1 MYLVQMNLK
10 LFEALYV
17 NENCNAL
24 IIHYIEI
31 SKIFSEPGDCFF
43 VANTRLIKHKILIA
57 AKTHDVSKISL
68 QPKFHSVDLFSFT
81 SR

>member
-1 MYLVQMNLK
+1 MNSK
-10 LFEALYV
+10 LFEALNV

-31 SKIFSEPGDCFF
+31 SIIFFWTRRWLF
-43 VANTRLIKHKILIA
+43 MANTRLIKHKILIA

>member
-1 MYLVQMNLK
+1 MNSK
-10 LFEALYV
+10 LFEALNV

-31 SKIFSEPGDCFF
+31 SIIFSGSTRRWLFM
-43 VANTRLIKHKILIA
+43 ANTRLIKHKILIA

>member
-1 MYLVQMNLK
+1 MNSK
-10 LFEALYV
+10 LFEALNV
-17 NENCNAL
+17 NENCNAF

-31 SKIFSEPGDCFF
+31 SIIFSGPGDGF
-43 VANTRLIKHKILIA
+43 LWLMHKILIA

>member
-1 MYLVQMNLK
+1 MNSK
-10 LFEALYV
+10 LFEALNV

-24 IIHYIEI
+24 IHTLNRDQYN
-31 SKIFSEPGDCFF
+31 IFWTRRWLFM
-43 VANTRLIKHKILIA
+43 ANTRLIKHKILIA

>member
-1 MYLVQMNLK
+1 MNSK
-10 LFEALYV
+10 LFEALNV

-31 SKIFSEPGDCFF
+31 SIIFSGLGDGFLWLI
-43 VANTRLIKHKILIA
+43 TRLIQHKILIA